1 MSLED
6 IRSGYK
12 IESIELL
19 RISCRYKYITRNRK
33 ETTYAKQLGS
43 LYRQKR
49 SHYLH

>member
-6 IRSGYK
+6 VRSGHE

-19 RISCRYKYITRNRK
+19 RISCRCKHSTRNRK
-33 ETTYAKQLGS
+33 ETTYAEQLGS
-43 LYRQKR
+43 LYRRKR